1 MAGEKILIV
10 EDEGIVARETEYR
23 LKDLGYNICGLAA
36 SGAEAIK
43 KADKTRPDVVLMD
56 IMLKGEMDGIEA
68 AEQIHSK
75 FSIPVVYVTAHA
87 DETTLQRAKRTE
99 PMGYL
104 LKPFNERELHAA
116 IEIALYKHT
125 TEKTLKDRE
134 QLLGT
139 TLKSIGDAVI
149 VTDTGGA
156 VSFMN
161 PGAELLTRW
170 KLKEALGKPVSQVF
184 SVVSE
189 STRTLVQHPVMRAL
203 AESIATTARNHILT
217 SRGGRNISVEGTAT
231 PIVDEAGNVH
241 GAVLVFRDVTGY
253 RKSDDALRITQHS
266 MDLMA
271 EAVLRL
277 GSDGRVLYAN
287 EAATRMLGYTWDD
300 LVWMSMQDL
309 DPTLKGSRWDLH
321 MDRLKEKVGITYEA
335 SLRSGKGDP
344 VPVEIRAHYFLFD
357 HGEYVVALLK
367 DIAREKAV
375 RDGRLKEG
383 VYAQGL
389 IDSANVMIIG
399 LDREGAIRTFNREV
413 ELATGYSRSSLDG
426 KNLFEVILPISKNVS
441 IWRSFL
447 DWQASRLQLP
457 VTFEAPL
464 ATKAGAKRLIS
475 WHINETRD
483 DESVTGLVLVGVDV
497 TDQKQMEQQ
506 LNVRNEELLSLR
518 RVSELTLKTAA
529 VDEVFQEI
537 ADEVASTIDYPFVAV
552 EQYDEE
558 RQKMIFR
565 GIKSLIP
572 VPSNMEVPLGE
583 TLSGLAIRTGHLL
596 VERAASKR
604 PEYANGFLRK
614 LGISTYICVPVIVNQ
629 RVFGALT
636 LGHTEAADVSE
647 QLQHYA
653 TAVANQLALFL
664 RLKEP
669 GAGKE
674 NGGEKLRQLLHAWP
688 EAIITGAEGTIVSA
702 GAAALKL
709 FGAEHAEE
717 IIGKELLDLVSAE
730 HKKLLEPYLTKGAAE
745 RGPLPLT
752 EMTML
757 ALDGAPLDVEVAA
770 GPVGPGDGGGVSI
783 VMHDIS
789 KRKLEEKALQ
799 GQAEQWR
806 NLVEG
811 EPEGI
816 AILKGGLYV
825 YLNQSCAELFGHGR
839 PEELVGTSVWVTLHP
854 DDADLF
860 GREQVSGRAGSRR
873 FDFRG
878 VRKDGN
884 TFQGEATLIAITH
897 QGAEATYARF
907 SDVAARKRAEHEHNE
922 MEDRF
927 RTSFEVASVPLLILD
942 QDTTILSLN
951 QSCERLLG
959 VRRDEVEGKKK
970 WVELV
975 TAEDAQRAA
984 ADAREL
990 LKEPHGILD
999 CDYTVVGGDS
1009 VVKSVRMSMAPIPGR
1024 TESIVSLAKK
1034 PEMVEIAEP
1043 KEPARDGYRAIFEHV
1058 GSPAFVADRNTTIFS
1073 VNEEFEKLS
1082 ALSKE
1087 ELEGKKSWRDF
1098 VVKEDLSGVEEYLKL
1113 LVGDPD
1119 QAPRRHD
1126 LKVLSRDGA
1135 IKDVRLTASTIPD
1148 SDRFVFTLIDMRE
1161 RKWAEQAWLESEKKY
1176 RHVVDNVQEGIWVL
1190 DSEGSTTFVSQR
1202 MAEMLKYDSDE
1213 MVGKRFFLFSDVKN
1227 AERAGQKWERCKQGI
1242 KEGYEAD
1249 FIAKDGKPV
1258 HTKLTSAPIFGDADT
1273 FRGAM
1278 FSVTDISESRATEEK
1293 IKASLQE
1300 KEVLLRETHHRVKN
1314 NLQVVSSL
1322 LYLQSKNISD
1332 PQMLEVLMES
1342 LERVRSIALIH
1353 EQLYKSEDL
1362 AHVDFKEYLNSLTTN
1377 LLQTYGAHSGGVKM
1391 KVEIDERVSLTVDKA
1406 IPCGL
1411 IVNELVSNALRHAF
1425 VGRAQGT
1432 IFIEL
1437 RQNEDGTAS
1446 LVVGDDGT
1454 GLPPHV
1460 DFKYTPSLGLQL
1472 VNTLV
1477 NQLGGTMQLTRKGGT
1492 VFTVTFS

>member
-1 MAGEKILIV
+1 MAGEKVLIV

-43 KADKTRPDVVLMD
+43 KADKARPDVVLMD

-149 VTDTGGA
+149 VTDTSGT
-156 VSFMN
+156 VTFMN

-189 STRTLVQHPVMRAL
+189 STRTLAQHPVMRAL
-203 AESIATTARNHILT
+203 AESVVTTARNHILT
-217 SRGGRNISVEGTAT
+217 SRGGRDIPVEGTAT
-231 PIVDEAGNVH
+231 PIIDDAGNVH
-241 GAVLVFRDVTGY
+241 GAVLVFRDATGY

-271 EAVLRL
+271 EPVLRL

-287 EAATRMLGYTWDD
+287 DAATRMLGYTWDD

-321 MDRLKEKVGITYEA
+321 MDRLKEKVSLTYET
-335 SLRSGKGDP
+335 SLRSGKGDL
-344 VPVEIRAHYFLFD
+344 VPMEIRAHYFLFD
-357 HGEYVVALLK
+357 HGEYVVVLLK

-413 ELATGYSRSSLDG
+413 ELATGYSRSGLDG

-457 VTFEAPL
+457 VSFEAPL

-475 WHINETRD
+475 WRINETRD
-483 DESVTGLVLVGVDV
+483 DENVTGLVLVGVDV

-518 RVSELTLKTAA
+518 RVSELILKSTV
-529 VDEVFQEI
+529 VDEIFQEI
-537 ADEVASTIDYPFVAV
+537 ADEVASTIDYPFVGV

-558 RQKMIFR
+558 HQKMIFR

-583 TLSGLAIRTGHLL
+583 TLSALAIRTGHLL

-647 QLQHYA
+647 QLQQYA
-653 TAVANQLALFL
+653 TAVANQLAQFL

-669 GAGKE
+669 GAAKE
-674 NGGEKLRQLLHAWP
+674 NGGEKVKQLLDACP
-688 EAIITGAEGTIVSA
+688 EAIITAAEGTIVSA

-709 FGAEHAEE
+709 FGAGNPEE
-717 IIGKELLDLVSAE
+717 IIGKGLLELVSAE
-730 HKKLLEPYLTKGAAE
+730 HKKFLEPYVTKGPAE
-745 RGPLPLT
+745 RGPLPPT
-752 EMTML
+752 EMTMF
-757 ALDGAPLDVEVAA
+757 ALDGTPLDVEVAA
-770 GPVGPGDGGGVSI
+770 GPIGQGDGGEVSVVI
-783 VMHDIS
+783 HDITR
-789 KRKLEEKALQ
+789 RKQEEKALQ
-799 GQAEQWR
+799 VQAEHWR
-806 NLVEG
+806 NLVEQ
-811 EPEGI
+811 ESEGI

-825 YLNQSCAELFGHGR
+825 YLNQSCAELFGHKG

-860 GREQVSGRAGSRR
+860 AREQAAGKAGSRR
-873 FDFRG
+873 FEFRG
-878 VRKDGN
+878 VRKDGSV
-884 TFQGEATLIAITH
+884 FEGEATLITITY

-907 SDVAARKRAEHEHNE
+907 SNVTARRRTEHEYKE
-922 MEDRF
+922 MENRF
-927 RTSFEVASVPLLILD
+927 RTSFELSSVPLLILD

-951 QSCERLLG
+951 KSCEQLLAL
-959 VRRDEVEGKKK
+959 RRDEVEGKRK
-970 WVELV
+970 WMEFFA
-975 TAEDAQRAA
+975 AEDAERAA
-984 ADAREL
+984 ADAREH
-990 LKEPHGILD
+990 LKEPRGIFE
-999 CDYTVVGGDS
+999 CDYTIVGGDR
-1009 VVKSVRMSMAPIPGR
+1009 VVKRVHLSMAPIPGQ
-1024 TESIVSLAKK
+1024 TESMVSLVEK
-1034 PEMVEIAEP
+1034 PEVVETAESQ
-1043 KEPARDGYRAIFEHV
+1043 EPASDGYRDIFQHV
-1058 GSPAFVADRNTTIFS
+1058 GSPVFVADRNSTIFFA
-1073 VNEEFEKLS
+1073 NEEFEKLS
-1082 ALSKE
+1082 AFSRE
-1087 ELEGKKSWRDF
+1087 ALEGKKSWRDF
-1098 VVKEDLSGVEEYLKL
+1098 VAKEDLSGVEEYLTA
-1113 LVGDPD
+1113 LVTDPD

-1126 LKVLSRDGA
+1126 LRFLSRDGA
-1135 IKDVRLTASTIPD
+1135 IKDVRLTASTLPD
-1148 SDRFVFTLIDMRE
+1148 SDRFVFTLVDMRE

-1202 MAEMLKYDSDE
+1202 MADMLKYDSDE
-1213 MVGKRFFLFSDVKN
+1213 MVGKRFFLFIDVKN
-1227 AERAGQKWERCKQGI
+1227 AERAGQKWERCKQGV
-1242 KEGYEAD
+1242 KEGYEAE

-1258 HTKLTSAPIFGDADT
+1258 HTRLTSSPIFDDAGS
-1273 FRGAM
+1273 FRGAL
-1278 FSVTDISESRATEEK
+1278 FSVADVSESRATEEK

-1300 KEVLLRETHHRVKN
+1300 KEVFLREIHHRVKN

-1322 LYLQSKNISD
+1322 LYLQSKSIND
-1332 PQMLEVLMES
+1332 PQMLEVLLES

-1362 AHVDFKEYLNSLTTN
+1362 THVDFKDYLNSLTTN
-1377 LLQTYGAHSGGVKM
+1377 LLQTYGVQSGGVKM

-1425 VGRAQGT
+1425 VGRAEGT

-1437 RQNEDGTAS
+1437 RRNKDETAS
-1446 LVVGDDGT
+1446 LVVGDDGI

-1460 DFKYTPSLGLQL
+1460 DFKHTPSLGLQL

-1477 NQLGGTMQLTRKGGT
+1477 NQLGATMQLTRKGGT
-1492 VFTVTFS
+1492 AFTVTFS